1 MTNLK
6 VINIFL
12 KAIDNHS
19 HLYIIENDSHYQY
32 EIYLIDLKKIMK
44 KFIYSALLLI
54 GSLSVFAQS
63 NDDVEEVEVK
73 GKVLYVDQ
81 VNSLKPPVPILDVP
95 QSVSVITDEEIK
107 NQGFREIA
115 DIIRYS
121 PGVNTSQGE
130 GHRDA
135 VVFRGVRSTADFY
148 QDGVRDDVQY
158 YRSLY
163 NVEQLEILRGPN
175 ALLFGR
181 GGTGGLINRVSKKA
195 EIGEAFGSFDFGAD
209 SFGAADLALD
219 ANFATSDT
227 TAVRLNLH
235 TDQLANH
242 RDFYEG
248 ERYGINPTVKIVAG
262 DTTVDLSYE
271 FADHERF
278 IDRGI
283 PTANNRP
290 VESLKD
296 VVFGVEGLNLQTLE
310 ASILRANV
318 AHDYSDSGKFNMSLT
333 SSDFKKMYK
342 NLYAA
347 GYDASANTVKLDG
360 YLDPTERQNLI
371 LNANVVNEFSNGS
384 TSGTLLVGL
393 EFVDTDNKNYR
404 YNTYFNNRAGKDAGE
419 PTDQQIFNIT
429 RPLNI
434 AKTSTGLDST
444 VDYTTDLKSSSE
456 SDITV
461 TSFYLQGDIDFSDN
475 WKMIIGGRLDNFD
488 ITVTDVKK
496 SQDQSRKDDMF
507 SPRLGVIYK
516 PADNMSLYVSYSES
530 FLPRSGEQYKKLD
543 ASGAALDPDVF
554 KNTEIGY
561 KYDIND
567 ALTFTA
573 AIFDSESTR
582 AEKDNDTGELNEV
595 RGLEV
600 EGYEVELSGDIDDQ
614 NNLTFGYTSLDGVTS
629 KGTKQPRELPNQM
642 LSLWYSY
649 QANETFG
656 FGLGVTHQGESF
668 IKDTS
673 NGSTG
678 PALPDYTRVDFALFI
693 NASDKDVVRINI
705 ENLTDELYFPH
716 SHSTHQASVGESLN
730 ARVSYSRRF

>member
-1 MTNLK
+1 
-6 VINIFL
+6 
-12 KAIDNHS
+12 
-19 HLYIIENDSHYQY
+19 
-32 EIYLIDLKKIMK
+32 MK
-44 KFIYSALLLI
+44 KYIYATLFLLGSFSA
-54 GSLSVFAQS
+54 FAQN
-63 NDDVEEVEVK
+63 NDDIEEVEVK

-107 NQGFREIA
+107 DQGFREIG
-115 DIIRYS
+115 DIIRYM

-195 EIGEAFGSFDFGAD
+195 EIGEAFGSIDFGAD
-209 SFGAADLALD
+209 SFGAADLAVD
-219 ANFATSDT
+219 ANFATSDS

-235 TDQLANH
+235 TDSLANH

-248 ERYGINPTVKIVAG
+248 ERYGINPTVKIQV
-262 DTTVDLSYE
+262 DDETTIDLSYE
-271 FADHERF
+271 YADHERF

-283 PTANNRP
+283 PTANNKP
-290 VESLKD
+290 VESLRD

-310 ASILRANV
+310 ASILRGSL
-318 AHDYSDSGKFNMSLT
+318 AHDYSDTGKFNMSIT

-347 GYDASANTVKLDG
+347 GYDADAYTVKLDG

-371 LNANVVNEFSNGS
+371 VSANVVNEFSNGS

-393 EFVDTDNKNYR
+393 EFVDTDNENYR
-404 YNTYFNNRAGKDAGE
+404 YNTFFNNRAGSDAGE

-429 RPLNI
+429 RPLSI

-456 SDITV
+456 SDLTV
-461 TSFYLQGDIDFSDN
+461 TSFYLQGDIDFSDS

-496 SQDQSRKDDMF
+496 SQDQSRKDNMF

-543 ASGAALDPDVF
+543 ASGAALDPDVY
-554 KNTEIGY
+554 KNTEFGY

-582 AEKDNDTGELNEV
+582 AEKDNETGEMNEI

-656 FGLGVTHQGESF
+656 FGLGVTHQAESF
-668 IKDTS
+668 IKDTT

-678 PALPDYTRVDFALFI
+678 PALPDYTRVDFALHI
-693 NASDKDVVRINI
+693 NASDNDVVRVHI

-716 SHSTHQASVGESLN
+716 SHSTHQASVGESLS

>member
-1 MTNLK
+1 
-6 VINIFL
+6 
-12 KAIDNHS
+12 
-19 HLYIIENDSHYQY
+19 
-32 EIYLIDLKKIMK
+32 MK
-44 KFIYSALLLI
+44 KFIYTAFFLFGALSI
-54 GSLSVFAQS
+54 FAQNS
-63 NDDVEEVEVK
+63 DDVEEVEVK

-81 VNSLKPPVPILDVP
+81 VNSLKPPLPILDVP

-107 NQGFREIA
+107 NQGFREIG
-115 DIIRYS
+115 DIIRYT

-195 EIGEAFGSFDFGAD
+195 EIGEAFGSFDVGADLFGASD
-209 SFGAADLALD
+209 IAVD
-219 ANFATSDT
+219 ANFATSDS

-235 TDQLANH
+235 ADSLANH

-248 ERYGINPTVKIVAG
+248 ERYGINPTLKIQA
-262 DTTVDLSYE
+262 DDATTIDLSYE
-271 FADHERF
+271 YADHERF

-310 ASILRANV
+310 ASIFRGSL
-318 AHDYSDSGKFNMSLT
+318 AHDYSETGKFNMSIT

-347 GYDASANTVKLDG
+347 GYDAAANTVKLDG

-371 LNANVVNEFSNGS
+371 VSANVVNEFNNGS
-384 TSGTLLVGL
+384 TSGTVLVGL

-404 YNTYFNNRAGKDAGE
+404 YNTFFNNRAGSDAGE
-419 PTDQQIFNIT
+419 PTDQQIFNIA

-456 SDITV
+456 SDVTV

-507 SPRLGVIYK
+507 SPRFGVIYK
-516 PADNMSLYVSYSES
+516 PVDNMSLYVSYSES

-543 ASGAALDPDVF
+543 ASGAALDPDVY
-554 KNTEIGY
+554 KNTEFGY

-582 AEKDNDTGELNEV
+582 AEKDNATGEMNEV

-600 EGYEVELSGDIDDQ
+600 EGVELELSGDINDQ
-614 NNLTFGYTSLDGVTS
+614 NNLTFGYTSLDGETS

-649 QANETFG
+649 QANETYG
-656 FGLGVTHQGESF
+656 FGLGVTHQAESF

-678 PALPDYTRVDFALFI
+678 PVLPDYTRADFAFYV
-693 NASDKDVVRINI
+693 NASDNDVIRVHI

-716 SHSTHQASVGESLN
+716 SHSTHQASVGESLS
-730 ARVSYSRRF
+730 ARISYSRRF

>member
-1 MTNLK
+1 MKKIIYTT
-6 VINIFL
+6 IFL
-12 KAIDNHS
+12 
-19 HLYIIENDSHYQY
+19 
-32 EIYLIDLKKIMK
+32 
-44 KFIYSALLLI
+44 
-54 GSLSVFAQS
+54 LSSFSVLAQNS
-63 NDDVEEVEVK
+63 IEEVEVK

-81 VNSLKPPVPILDVP
+81 VNSLKPPMPILDVP

-107 NQGFREIA
+107 NQGFREIG

-209 SFGAADLALD
+209 SFGATDLAVD
-219 ANFATSDT
+219 ANFTTSDT

-248 ERYGINPTVKIVAG
+248 ERYGINPTFKIVAG
-262 DTTVDLSYE
+262 DTIVDLSYE
-271 FADHERF
+271 YADHERF

-283 PTANNRP
+283 PTVNNRP

-296 VVFGVEGLNLQTLE
+296 VVFGVKGLNLQTLE

-318 AHDYSDSGKFNMSLT
+318 AHDYSDNGKFNMSFT

-360 YLDPTERQNLI
+360 YLDPTERQNMI
-371 LNANVVNEFSNGS
+371 LNANVVNQFSNGS

-404 YNTYFNNRAGKDAGE
+404 YNTFFNNRAGSDAGE

-456 SDITV
+456 SDITF

-507 SPRLGVIYK
+507 SPRFGVIYK
-516 PADNMSLYVSYSES
+516 PVENMSLYVSYSES

-543 ASGAALDPDVF
+543 VSGAALDPDVF

-561 KYDIND
+561 KYDISD
-567 ALTFTA
+567 ALIFSA
-573 AIFDSESTR
+573 AIFNSASTR
-582 AEKDNDTGELNEV
+582 AEKDNETGELNEI

-600 EGYEVELSGDIDDQ
+600 EGVEIELSGHIDDQ

-642 LSLWYSY
+642 RSLRNSY

-656 FGLGVTHQGESF
+656 FGQGVTHQAESF
-668 IKDTS
+668 IKDTF

-678 PALPDYTRVDFALFI
+678 LALPDFTRVDFALYV
-693 NASDKDVVRINI
+693 NASDNDVVRVHI

-716 SHSTHQASVGESLN
+716 SHSTHQASVGESLSS
-730 ARVSYSRRF
+730 RVSYSRRF

>member
-1 MTNLK
+1 
-6 VINIFL
+6 
-12 KAIDNHS
+12 
-19 HLYIIENDSHYQY
+19 
-32 EIYLIDLKKIMK
+32 MK
-44 KFIYSALLLI
+44 KYIYSALLLI
-54 GSLSVFAQS
+54 CSFGVIAQNS
-63 NDDVEEVEVK
+63 DDVEEVEVK

-195 EIGEAFGSFDFGAD
+195 EIGEAFGTFDFGAD

-235 TDQLANH
+235 TDSLANH

-271 FADHERF
+271 IADHERF

-283 PTANNRP
+283 PTANNTP

-296 VVFGVEGLNLQTLE
+296 VVFGVKGLNLQTLE

-318 AHDYSDSGKFNMSLT
+318 AHDYSDSGKFNMSFT

-347 GYDASANTVKLDG
+347 GYTAADNTVKLDG
-360 YLDPTERQNLI
+360 YLDPTERQNMI

-384 TSGTLLVGL
+384 TSGTVLVGL

-404 YNTYFNNRAGKDAGE
+404 YNTFFNNRAGKDAGE

-429 RPLNI
+429 RPLDI
-434 AKTSTGLDST
+434 SKTSTGLDST

-496 SQDQSRKDDMF
+496 AQDQSRKDDMF
-507 SPRLGVIYK
+507 SPRFGVIYK
-516 PADNMSLYVSYSES
+516 PVDNMSLYVSYSES

-582 AEKDNDTGELNEV
+582 AEKDNDTGETNEI

-600 EGYEVELSGDIDDQ
+600 EGVEIELSGDIDDQ

-629 KGTKQPRELPNQM
+629 KGTKQPRELPDQM

-693 NASDKDVVRINI
+693 NASDNDVIRINI

-730 ARVSYSRRF
+730 ARVSYTRRF

>member
-1 MTNLK
+1 MRFHLK
-6 VINIFL
+6 L
-12 KAIDNHS
+12 S
-19 HLYIIENDSHYQY
+19 E
-32 EIYLIDLKKIMK
+32 KIMK
-44 KFIYSALLLI
+44 KYIYATLFLLGSFSAY
-54 GSLSVFAQS
+54 AQN
-63 NDDVEEVEVK
+63 NDDIEEVEVK

-81 VNSLKPPVPILDVP
+81 VNSLKPPLPILDVP

-107 NQGFREIA
+107 DQGFREIG
-115 DIIRYS
+115 DIIRYM

-195 EIGEAFGSFDFGAD
+195 EIGEAFGSIDFGAD
-209 SFGAADLALD
+209 SFGAADLAVD
-219 ANFATSDT
+219 ANFATSDS

-235 TDQLANH
+235 TDSLANH

-248 ERYGINPTVKIVAG
+248 ERYGINPTVKIQVDDA
-262 DTTVDLSYE
+262 TTIDLSYE
-271 FADHERF
+271 YADHERF

-283 PTANNRP
+283 PTANNKP

-310 ASILRANV
+310 ASILRGSL
-318 AHDYSDSGKFNMSLT
+318 AHDYSDTGKFNMSIT

-347 GYDASANTVKLDG
+347 GYDAEANTVKLDG

-371 LNANVVNEFSNGS
+371 VSANVVNEFNNGS

-404 YNTYFNNRAGKDAGE
+404 YNTFFNNRAGKDAGE

-456 SDITV
+456 SDLTV
-461 TSFYLQGDIDFSDN
+461 TSFYLQGDIDFSDS

-543 ASGAALDPDVF
+543 ASGAALDPDVY
-554 KNTEIGY
+554 KNTEFGY

-582 AEKDNDTGELNEV
+582 AEKDNETGEMNEI

-600 EGYEVELSGDIDDQ
+600 EGYEIELSGDIDDQ

-656 FGLGVTHQGESF
+656 FGLGVTHQAESF
-668 IKDTS
+668 IKDTT

-678 PALPDYTRVDFALFI
+678 PALPDYTRVDFALHI
-693 NASDKDVVRINI
+693 NASDNDVVRVHI

-716 SHSTHQASVGESLN
+716 SHSTHQASVGESLS

>member
-1 MTNLK
+1 
-6 VINIFL
+6 
-12 KAIDNHS
+12 
-19 HLYIIENDSHYQY
+19 
-32 EIYLIDLKKIMK
+32 MK
-44 KFIYSALLLI
+44 KYIYSALLLI
-54 GSLSVFAQS
+54 GSFGVIAQNS
-63 NDDVEEVEVK
+63 DDVEEVEVK

-195 EIGEAFGSFDFGAD
+195 EIGEAFGTFDFGAD

-235 TDQLANH
+235 TDSLANH

-271 FADHERF
+271 IADHERF

-283 PTANNRP
+283 PTANNTP

-296 VVFGVEGLNLQTLE
+296 VVFGVKGLNLQTLE

-318 AHDYSDSGKFNMSLT
+318 AHDYSDSGKFNMSFT

-347 GYDASANTVKLDG
+347 GYTAADNTVKLDG
-360 YLDPTERQNLI
+360 YLDPTERQNMI

-384 TSGTLLVGL
+384 TSGTVLVGL

-404 YNTYFNNRAGKDAGE
+404 YNTFFNNRAGKDAGE

-429 RPLNI
+429 RPLDI
-434 AKTSTGLDST
+434 SKTSTGLDST

-507 SPRLGVIYK
+507 SPRFGVIYK
-516 PADNMSLYVSYSES
+516 PVDNMSLYVSYSES
-530 FLPRSGEQYKKLD
+530 FLPRSGEQYKKL
-543 ASGAALDPDVF
+543 ASKEAALDPDVF

-582 AEKDNDTGELNEV
+582 AEKDNDTGEMNEI

-600 EGYEVELSGDIDDQ
+600 EGVEIELSGDIDDQ

-629 KGTKQPRELPNQM
+629 KGTKQPRELPDQM

-693 NASDKDVVRINI
+693 NASDNDVIRINI

-730 ARVSYSRRF
+730 ARVSYTRRF

>member
-1 MTNLK
+1 M
-6 VINIFL
+6 
-12 KAIDNHS
+12 
-19 HLYIIENDSHYQY
+19 
-32 EIYLIDLKKIMK
+32 
-44 KFIYSALLLI
+44 
-54 GSLSVFAQS
+54 FAQNS
-63 NDDVEEVEVK
+63 DDVEEVEVK

-81 VNSLKPPVPILDVP
+81 VNSLKPPLPILDVP
-95 QSVSVITDEEIK
+95 QSVSVITDDEIK
-107 NQGFREIA
+107 NQGFREIG
-115 DIIRYS
+115 DIIRYT

-148 QDGVRDDVQY
+148 QDGIRDDVQY

-181 GGTGGLINRVSKKA
+181 GGTGGLINRVTKKA
-195 EIGEAFGSFDFGAD
+195 EIGEAFGSFDVGAD
-209 SFGAADLALD
+209 SFGAADIAVD
-219 ANFATSDT
+219 ANFATSEN

-235 TDQLANH
+235 TDSLANH

-248 ERYGINPTVKIVAG
+248 ERYGINPTVKIQAG

-271 FADHERF
+271 YADHERF

-283 PTANNRP
+283 PTANNTP

-310 ASILRANV
+310 ASILRANI
-318 AHDYSDSGKFNMSLT
+318 AHDYSDSGKFNMSVT

-347 GYDASANTVKLDG
+347 GYDGTANTVKLDG

-371 LNANVVNEFSNGS
+371 LNANVVNEFNNGS
-384 TSGTLLVGL
+384 TSGTVLVGL

-404 YNTYFNNRAGKDAGE
+404 YNTFFNNRAGSDAGE

-429 RPLNI
+429 RPLDI
-434 AKTSTGLDST
+434 SVTSTGLAST

-461 TSFYLQGDIDFSDN
+461 TSLYLQGDIDFSDN

-507 SPRLGVIYK
+507 SPRFGVIYK
-516 PADNMSLYVSYSES
+516 PVDNMSLYVSYSES

-554 KNTEIGY
+554 ENTEIGY

-573 AIFDSESTR
+573 AIFDSKSTR
-582 AEKDNDTGELNEV
+582 AEKDNETGEMNEV

-600 EGYEVELSGDIDDQ
+600 EGVEIELSGDIDDQ

-629 KGTKQPRELPNQM
+629 KGTKQPRELPDQM

-649 QANETFG
+649 QANERIG

-678 PALPDYTRVDFALFI
+678 PALPDYTRVDFALYI
-693 NASDKDVVRINI
+693 NASDNDVVRIHV

-730 ARVSYSRRF
+730 ARISYSRRF

>member
-1 MTNLK
+1 MKKIIYTT
-6 VINIFL
+6 IFL
-12 KAIDNHS
+12 
-19 HLYIIENDSHYQY
+19 
-32 EIYLIDLKKIMK
+32 
-44 KFIYSALLLI
+44 
-54 GSLSVFAQS
+54 LSSFSVLAQNS
-63 NDDVEEVEVK
+63 IEEVEVK

-81 VNSLKPPVPILDVP
+81 VNSLKPPMPILDVP

-107 NQGFREIA
+107 NQGFREIG

-209 SFGAADLALD
+209 SFGATDLAVD
-219 ANFATSDT
+219 ANFTTSDT

-248 ERYGINPTVKIVAG
+248 ERYGINPTFKIVAG
-262 DTTVDLSYE
+262 DTIVDLSYE
-271 FADHERF
+271 YADHERF

-283 PTANNRP
+283 PTVNNRP

-318 AHDYSDSGKFNMSLT
+318 AHDYSDNGKFNMSFT

-360 YLDPTERQNLI
+360 YLDPTERQNMI
-371 LNANVVNEFSNGS
+371 LNANVVNQFSNGS

-404 YNTYFNNRAGKDAGE
+404 YNTFFNNRAGSDAGE

-507 SPRLGVIYK
+507 SPRFGVIYK
-516 PADNMSLYVSYSES
+516 PVENMSLYVSYSES

-543 ASGAALDPDVF
+543 VSGAALDPDVF

-561 KYDIND
+561 KYDISD
-567 ALTFTA
+567 ALIFSA
-573 AIFDSESTR
+573 AIFNSASTR
-582 AEKDNDTGELNEV
+582 AEKDNETGELNEI

-600 EGYEVELSGDIDDQ
+600 EGVEIELSGHIDDQ

-656 FGLGVTHQGESF
+656 FGLGVTHQAESF

-678 PALPDYTRVDFALFI
+678 LALPDFTRVDFALYV
-693 NASDKDVVRINI
+693 NASDNDVVRVHI

-716 SHSTHQASVGESLN
+716 SHSTHQASVGESLSS
-730 ARVSYSRRF
+730 RVSYSRRF

>member
-1 MTNLK
+1 
-6 VINIFL
+6 
-12 KAIDNHS
+12 
-19 HLYIIENDSHYQY
+19 
-32 EIYLIDLKKIMK
+32 MK

-54 GSLSVFAQS
+54 GSFGVIAQNS
-63 NDDVEEVEVK
+63 DDVEEVEVK

-195 EIGEAFGSFDFGAD
+195 EIGEAFGTFDFGAD

-235 TDQLANH
+235 TDSLANH

-271 FADHERF
+271 IADHERF

-283 PTANNRP
+283 PTANNTP

-296 VVFGVEGLNLQTLE
+296 VVFGVKGLNLQTLE

-318 AHDYSDSGKFNMSLT
+318 AHDYSDSGKFNMSFT

-347 GYDASANTVKLDG
+347 GYTAADNTVKLDG
-360 YLDPTERQNLI
+360 YLDPTERQNMI

-384 TSGTLLVGL
+384 TSGTVLVGL

-404 YNTYFNNRAGKDAGE
+404 YNTFFNNRAGKDAGE

-429 RPLNI
+429 RPLDI
-434 AKTSTGLDST
+434 SKTSTGLDST

-496 SQDQSRKDDMF
+496 AQDQSRKDDMF
-507 SPRLGVIYK
+507 SPRFGVIYK
-516 PADNMSLYVSYSES
+516 PVDNMSLYVSYSES

-582 AEKDNDTGELNEV
+582 AEKDNVTGETNEI

-600 EGYEVELSGDIDDQ
+600 EGVEIELSGDIDDQ

-629 KGTKQPRELPNQM
+629 KGTKQPRELPDQM

-693 NASDKDVVRINI
+693 NASDNDVIRINI

-730 ARVSYSRRF
+730 ARVSYTRRF

>member
-1 MTNLK
+1 M
-6 VINIFL
+6 
-12 KAIDNHS
+12 
-19 HLYIIENDSHYQY
+19 
-32 EIYLIDLKKIMK
+32 
-44 KFIYSALLLI
+44 
-54 GSLSVFAQS
+54 
-63 NDDVEEVEVK
+63 
-73 GKVLYVDQ
+73 
-81 VNSLKPPVPILDVP
+81 
-95 QSVSVITDEEIK
+95 
-107 NQGFREIA
+107 
-115 DIIRYS
+115 
-121 PGVNTSQGE
+121 
-130 GHRDA
+130 
-135 VVFRGVRSTADFY
+135 
-148 QDGVRDDVQY
+148 
-158 YRSLY
+158 
-163 NVEQLEILRGPN
+163 
-175 ALLFGR
+175 
-181 GGTGGLINRVSKKA
+181 
-195 EIGEAFGSFDFGAD
+195 
-209 SFGAADLALD
+209 
-219 ANFATSDT
+219 
-227 TAVRLNLH
+227 
-235 TDQLANH
+235 
-242 RDFYEG
+242 
-248 ERYGINPTVKIVAG
+248 
-262 DTTVDLSYE
+262 
-271 FADHERF
+271 
-278 IDRGI
+278 
-283 PTANNRP
+283 
-290 VESLKD
+290 KD
-296 VVFGVEGLNLQTLE
+296 VVFGVKGLNLQTLE

-318 AHDYSDSGKFNMSLT
+318 AHDYSDSGKFNMSFT

-347 GYDASANTVKLDG
+347 GYTAADNTVKLDG
-360 YLDPTERQNLI
+360 YLDPTERQNMI

-384 TSGTLLVGL
+384 TSGTVLVGL

-404 YNTYFNNRAGKDAGE
+404 YNTFFNNRAGKDAGE

-429 RPLNI
+429 RPLDI
-434 AKTSTGLDST
+434 SKTSTGLDST

-496 SQDQSRKDDMF
+496 AQDQSRKDDMF
-507 SPRLGVIYK
+507 SPRFGVIYK
-516 PADNMSLYVSYSES
+516 PVDNMSLYVSYSES

-582 AEKDNDTGELNEV
+582 AEKDNVSGETNEI

-600 EGYEVELSGDIDDQ
+600 EGVEIELSGDIDDQ

-629 KGTKQPRELPNQM
+629 KGTKQPRELPDQM

-693 NASDKDVVRINI
+693 NASDNDVIRINI

-730 ARVSYSRRF
+730 ARVSYTRRF

>member
-1 MTNLK
+1 
-6 VINIFL
+6 
-12 KAIDNHS
+12 
-19 HLYIIENDSHYQY
+19 
-32 EIYLIDLKKIMK
+32 MK
-44 KFIYSALLLI
+44 KYIYATLFLI
-54 GSLSVFAQS
+54 GSFSAYAQN
-63 NDDVEEVEVK
+63 NDDIEEVEVK

-81 VNSLKPPVPILDVP
+81 VNSLKPPLPILDVP

-107 NQGFREIA
+107 EQGFREIG
-115 DIIRYS
+115 DIIRYT

-195 EIGEAFGSFDFGAD
+195 EIGEAFGSIDFGAD
-209 SFGAADLALD
+209 SFGAADLAVD
-219 ANFATSDT
+219 ANFATSDS

-235 TDQLANH
+235 TDSLANH
-242 RDFYEG
+242 RDFFEG
-248 ERYGINPTVKIVAG
+248 ERYGINPTVKIEVDDA
-262 DTTVDLSYE
+262 TTIDLSYE
-271 FADHERF
+271 YADHERF

-283 PTANNRP
+283 PTANNKP

-310 ASILRANV
+310 ASILRGSL
-318 AHDYSDSGKFNMSLT
+318 AHDYSDTGKFNMSIT

-347 GYDASANTVKLDG
+347 GYDADANTVKLDG

-371 LNANVVNEFSNGS
+371 VSANVVNEFSNGS
-384 TSGTLLVGL
+384 SSGTLLVGL

-404 YNTYFNNRAGKDAGE
+404 YNTFFNNRAGSDAGE

-456 SDITV
+456 SDLTV
-461 TSFYLQGDIDFSDN
+461 TSFYLQGDIDFSDS

-543 ASGAALDPDVF
+543 ASGAALDPDVY
-554 KNTEIGY
+554 KNTEFGY

-582 AEKDNDTGELNEV
+582 AEKDNETGEMNEI

-656 FGLGVTHQGESF
+656 FGLGVTHQAESF
-668 IKDTS
+668 IKDTT

-678 PALPDYTRVDFALFI
+678 PALPDYTRVDFALHI
-693 NASDKDVVRINI
+693 NASDNDVVRVHI

-716 SHSTHQASVGESLN
+716 SHSTHQASVGESLS

>member
-1 MTNLK
+1 MSS
-6 VINIFL
+6 F
-12 KAIDNHS
+12 
-19 HLYIIENDSHYQY
+19 
-32 EIYLIDLKKIMK
+32 
-44 KFIYSALLLI
+44 
-54 GSLSVFAQS
+54 SVLAQNS
-63 NDDVEEVEVK
+63 VDIEEVEVK

-81 VNSLKPPVPILDVP
+81 VNSLKPPMPILDVP

-107 NQGFREIA
+107 NQGFREIG

-209 SFGAADLALD
+209 SFGATDLAVD
-219 ANFATSDT
+219 SNFTTSDT

-248 ERYGINPTVKIVAG
+248 ERYGINPTFKIVAG
-262 DTTVDLSYE
+262 DTIVDLSYE
-271 FADHERF
+271 YADHERF

-283 PTANNRP
+283 PTVNNRP

-296 VVFGVEGLNLQTLE
+296 VVFGVKGLNLQTLE
-310 ASILRANV
+310 ASILRANA
-318 AHDYSDSGKFNMSLT
+318 AHDYSDNGKFNMSFT

-347 GYDASANTVKLDG
+347 AYDASANTVKLDG
-360 YLDPTERQNLI
+360 YLDPTERQNMI
-371 LNANVVNEFSNGS
+371 LNANVVNQFSNGS

-404 YNTYFNNRAGKDAGE
+404 YNTFFNNKAGSDAGE

-507 SPRLGVIYK
+507 SPRFGVIYK
-516 PADNMSLYVSYSES
+516 PVENMSLYVSYSES

-543 ASGAALDPDVF
+543 VSGAALDPDVF

-561 KYDIND
+561 KYDISD
-567 ALTFTA
+567 ALIFSA
-573 AIFDSESTR
+573 AIFNSASTR
-582 AEKDNDTGELNEV
+582 AEKDNETGELNEI

-600 EGYEVELSGDIDDQ
+600 EGVEIELSGHIDDQ

-656 FGLGVTHQGESF
+656 FGLGVTHQAESF

-678 PALPDYTRVDFALFI
+678 LALPDFTRVDFALYV
-693 NASDKDVVRINI
+693 NASDNDVVRVHI

-716 SHSTHQASVGESLN
+716 SHSTHQASVGESLSS
-730 ARVSYSRRF
+730 RVSYSRRF

>member
-1 MTNLK
+1 
-6 VINIFL
+6 
-12 KAIDNHS
+12 
-19 HLYIIENDSHYQY
+19 
-32 EIYLIDLKKIMK
+32 MK
-44 KFIYSALLLI
+44 KYIYSALLLI
-54 GSLSVFAQS
+54 GSFGVIAQNS
-63 NDDVEEVEVK
+63 DDVEEVEVK

-235 TDQLANH
+235 TDSLANH

-271 FADHERF
+271 IADHERF

-283 PTANNRP
+283 PTANNTP

-296 VVFGVEGLNLQTLE
+296 VVFGVKGLNLQTLE

-318 AHDYSDSGKFNMSLT
+318 AHDYSDSGKFNMSFT

-347 GYDASANTVKLDG
+347 GYTAADNTVKLDG
-360 YLDPTERQNLI
+360 YLDPTERQNMI

-384 TSGTLLVGL
+384 TSGTVLVGL

-404 YNTYFNNRAGKDAGE
+404 YNTFFNNRAGKDAGE

-429 RPLNI
+429 RPLDI
-434 AKTSTGLDST
+434 SKTSTGLDST

-496 SQDQSRKDDMF
+496 AQDQSRKDDMF
-507 SPRLGVIYK
+507 SPRFGVIYK
-516 PADNMSLYVSYSES
+516 PVDNMSLYVSYSES

-582 AEKDNDTGELNEV
+582 AEKDNDTGEMNEI

-600 EGYEVELSGDIDDQ
+600 EGVEIELSGDIDDQ

-629 KGTKQPRELPNQM
+629 KGTKQPRELPDQM

-693 NASDKDVVRINI
+693 NASDNDVIRINI

-730 ARVSYSRRF
+730 ARVSYTRRF

>member
-1 MTNLK
+1 MKFFFYILL
-6 VINIFL
+6 FL
-12 KAIDNHS
+12 
-19 HLYIIENDSHYQY
+19 L
-32 EIYLIDLKKIMK
+32 
-44 KFIYSALLLI
+44 
-54 GSLSVFAQS
+54 GSLSIFAQNS
-63 NDDVEEVEVK
+63 DDVEEVKVK

-81 VNSLKPPVPILDVP
+81 VNSLKPPLPILDVP

-107 NQGFREIA
+107 NQGFREIG
-115 DIIRYS
+115 DIIRYI
-121 PGVNTSQGE
+121 PGVNPSQGE

-148 QDGVRDDVQY
+148 QDGIRDDVQY

-181 GGTGGLINRVSKKA
+181 GGTGGLINRVTKKA
-195 EIGEAFGSFDFGAD
+195 EIGEAFGFLDVGAD
-209 SFGAADLALD
+209 SFGAADIAVD
-219 ANFATSDT
+219 ANFATSEN

-235 TDQLANH
+235 ADSLANH

-248 ERYGINPTVKIVAG
+248 ERYGINPTVKFQAG

-271 FADHERF
+271 YADHERF

-283 PTANNRP
+283 PTAHNTP

-310 ASILRANV
+310 ASILKANI
-318 AHDYSDSGKFNMSLT
+318 AHDYSDSGKFNMSIT

-347 GYDASANTVKLDG
+347 GYDGIADTVKLDG

-371 LNANVVNEFSNGS
+371 LNANLVNEFNNGS
-384 TSGTLLVGL
+384 TSGTVLVGL

-404 YNTYFNNRAGKDAGE
+404 YNTFFNNRAGSDAGE

-429 RPLNI
+429 RPLDI
-434 AKTSTGLDST
+434 SVTSAGLAST

-461 TSFYLQGDIDFSDN
+461 TSLYLQGDIDFSDN

-488 ITVTDVKK
+488 ITVTDIKK

-507 SPRLGVIYK
+507 SPRFGVIYK
-516 PADNMSLYVSYSES
+516 PVDNMSLYVSYSES

-543 ASGAALDPDVF
+543 ASGAALDPDVYE
-554 KNTEIGY
+554 NTEIGY

-567 ALTFTA
+567 VLIFSA
-573 AIFDSESTR
+573 AIFDSKSTR
-582 AEKDNDTGELNEV
+582 AEKDNETGEMNEV

-600 EGYEVELSGDIDDQ
+600 EGVEIELSGDIDDQ
-614 NNLTFGYTSLDGVTS
+614 NNLTFGYTSLNGVTS
-629 KGTKQPRELPNQM
+629 KGTKQPRELPDQM

-649 QANETFG
+649 QANETIG
-656 FGLGVTHQGESF
+656 FGLGITHQGESF

-678 PALPDYTRVDFALFI
+678 PALPDYTRVDFALYI
-693 NASDKDVVRINI
+693 NASDNDVVRIHV
-705 ENLTDELYFPH
+705 ENLSDELYFPH
-716 SHSTHQASVGESLN
+716 SHSTHQASVGEFLS
-730 ARVSYSRRF
+730 ARISYSRRF

>member
-1 MTNLK
+1 M
-6 VINIFL
+6 
-12 KAIDNHS
+12 
-19 HLYIIENDSHYQY
+19 YIIENDSHYHY
-32 EIYLIDLKKIMK
+32 EISSEIIEKIMK
-44 KFIYSALLLI
+44 KYIYATLFLLGSFSAY
-54 GSLSVFAQS
+54 AQN
-63 NDDVEEVEVK
+63 NDDIEEVEVK

-107 NQGFREIA
+107 DQGFREIG
-115 DIIRYS
+115 DIIRYM

-195 EIGEAFGSFDFGAD
+195 EIGEAFGSIDFGAD
-209 SFGAADLALD
+209 SFGAADLAVD
-219 ANFATSDT
+219 ANFATSDS

-235 TDQLANH
+235 TDSLANH

-248 ERYGINPTVKIVAG
+248 ERYGINPTVKIQVDDA
-262 DTTVDLSYE
+262 TTIDLSYE
-271 FADHERF
+271 YADHERF

-283 PTANNRP
+283 PTANNKP

-310 ASILRANV
+310 ASILRGSL
-318 AHDYSDSGKFNMSLT
+318 AHDYSDTGKFNMSIT

-347 GYDASANTVKLDG
+347 GYDADANTVKLDG

-371 LNANVVNEFSNGS
+371 VSANVVNEFSNGS

-404 YNTYFNNRAGKDAGE
+404 YNTFFNNRAGSDAGE

-429 RPLNI
+429 RPLSI
-434 AKTSTGLDST
+434 SKTSTGLDST

-456 SDITV
+456 SDLTV
-461 TSFYLQGDIDFSDN
+461 TSFYLQGDIDFSDS

-496 SQDQSRKDDMF
+496 SQDQSRKDNMF

-543 ASGAALDPDVF
+543 ASGAALDPDVY
-554 KNTEIGY
+554 KNTEFGY

-582 AEKDNDTGELNEV
+582 AEKDNETGEMNEI

-656 FGLGVTHQGESF
+656 FGLGVTHQAESF
-668 IKDTS
+668 IKDTT

-678 PALPDYTRVDFALFI
+678 PALPDYTRVDFALHI
-693 NASDKDVVRINI
+693 NASDNDVVRVHI

-716 SHSTHQASVGESLN
+716 SHSTHQASVGESLS

>member
-1 MTNLK
+1 
-6 VINIFL
+6 
-12 KAIDNHS
+12 
-19 HLYIIENDSHYQY
+19 
-32 EIYLIDLKKIMK
+32 MK
-44 KFIYSALLLI
+44 KYIYATLFLLGSFSAY
-54 GSLSVFAQS
+54 AQN
-63 NDDVEEVEVK
+63 NDDIEEVEVK

-107 NQGFREIA
+107 DQGFREIG
-115 DIIRYS
+115 DIIRYM

-195 EIGEAFGSFDFGAD
+195 EIGEAFGSIDFGAD
-209 SFGAADLALD
+209 SFGAADLAVD
-219 ANFATSDT
+219 ANFATSDS

-235 TDQLANH
+235 TDSLANH

-248 ERYGINPTVKIVAG
+248 ERYGINPTVKIQVDDA
-262 DTTVDLSYE
+262 TTIDLSYE
-271 FADHERF
+271 YADHERF

-283 PTANNRP
+283 PTANNKP

-310 ASILRANV
+310 ASILRGSL
-318 AHDYSDSGKFNMSLT
+318 AHDYSDTGKFNMSIT

-347 GYDASANTVKLDG
+347 GYDADANTVKLDG

-371 LNANVVNEFSNGS
+371 VSANVVNEFSNGS

-404 YNTYFNNRAGKDAGE
+404 YNTFFNNRAGKDAGE

-456 SDITV
+456 SDLTV
-461 TSFYLQGDIDFSDN
+461 TSFYLQGDIDFSDS

-496 SQDQSRKDDMF
+496 SQDQSRKDNMF

-543 ASGAALDPDVF
+543 ASGAALDPDVY
-554 KNTEIGY
+554 KNTEFGY

-582 AEKDNDTGELNEV
+582 AEKDNETGEMNEI

-656 FGLGVTHQGESF
+656 FGLGVTHQAESF
-668 IKDTS
+668 IKDTT

-678 PALPDYTRVDFALFI
+678 PALPDYTRVDFALHI
-693 NASDKDVVRINI
+693 NASDNDVVRVHI

-716 SHSTHQASVGESLN
+716 SHSTHQASVGESLS

>member
-1 MTNLK
+1 
-6 VINIFL
+6 
-12 KAIDNHS
+12 
-19 HLYIIENDSHYQY
+19 
-32 EIYLIDLKKIMK
+32 MK
-44 KFIYSALLLI
+44 KYIYATLFLLGSFSAY
-54 GSLSVFAQS
+54 AQ
-63 NDDVEEVEVK
+63 NIDDIEEVEVK

-107 NQGFREIA
+107 EQGFREIG
-115 DIIRYS
+115 DIIRYT

-195 EIGEAFGSFDFGAD
+195 EIGEAFGSIDFGAA
-209 SFGAADLALD
+209 SFGAADLAVD
-219 ANFATSDT
+219 ANFATSDS

-235 TDQLANH
+235 TDSLANH

-248 ERYGINPTVKIVAG
+248 ERYGINPTVKIQVDDA
-262 DTTVDLSYE
+262 TTIDLSYE
-271 FADHERF
+271 YADHERF

-283 PTANNRP
+283 PTANNKP

-310 ASILRANV
+310 ASILRGSL
-318 AHDYSDSGKFNMSLT
+318 AHDYSDSGKFNMSIT

-347 GYDASANTVKLDG
+347 GYDAEANTVKLDG

-371 LNANVVNEFSNGS
+371 VSANVVNEFSNGS
-384 TSGTLLVGL
+384 TSGTVLVGL

-404 YNTYFNNRAGKDAGE
+404 YNTFFNNRAGKDAGE

-456 SDITV
+456 SDLTV
-461 TSFYLQGDIDFSDN
+461 TSFYLQGDIDFSDS

-554 KNTEIGY
+554 KNTEFGY

-582 AEKDNDTGELNEV
+582 AEKDNETGEMNEI

-668 IKDTS
+668 IKDTT

-678 PALPDYTRVDFALFI
+678 PALPDYTRVDFAMYI
-693 NASDKDVVRINI
+693 NASDNDVVRVHI

-716 SHSTHQASVGESLN
+716 SHSTHQASVGESLS

>member
-1 MTNLK
+1 MRTIL
-6 VINIFL
+6 
-12 KAIDNHS
+12 
-19 HLYIIENDSHYQY
+19 IIVMRIHYKLL
-32 EIYLIDLKKIMK
+32 EKIMK
-44 KFIYSALLLI
+44 KYIYSALLLI
-54 GSLSVFAQS
+54 GSFGVIAQNS
-63 NDDVEEVEVK
+63 DDVEEVEVK

-235 TDQLANH
+235 TDSLANH

-271 FADHERF
+271 IADHERF

-283 PTANNRP
+283 PTANNTP

-296 VVFGVEGLNLQTLE
+296 VVFGVKGLNLQTLE

-318 AHDYSDSGKFNMSLT
+318 AHDYSDSGKFNMSFT

-347 GYDASANTVKLDG
+347 GYTAADNTVKLDG
-360 YLDPTERQNLI
+360 YLDPTERQNMI

-384 TSGTLLVGL
+384 TSGTVLVGL

-404 YNTYFNNRAGKDAGE
+404 YNTFFNNRAGKDAGE

-429 RPLNI
+429 RPLDI
-434 AKTSTGLDST
+434 SKTSTGLDST

-496 SQDQSRKDDMF
+496 AQDQSRKDDMF
-507 SPRLGVIYK
+507 SPRFGVIYK
-516 PADNMSLYVSYSES
+516 PVDNMSLYVSYSES

-582 AEKDNDTGELNEV
+582 AEKDNVSGETNEI

-600 EGYEVELSGDIDDQ
+600 EGVEIELSGDIDDQ

-629 KGTKQPRELPNQM
+629 KGTKQPRELPDQM

-693 NASDKDVVRINI
+693 NASDNDVIRINI

-730 ARVSYSRRF
+730 ARVSYTRRF

>member
-1 MTNLK
+1 MKKIIYTT
-6 VINIFL
+6 IFL
-12 KAIDNHS
+12 
-19 HLYIIENDSHYQY
+19 
-32 EIYLIDLKKIMK
+32 
-44 KFIYSALLLI
+44 
-54 GSLSVFAQS
+54 LSSFSVLAQNS
-63 NDDVEEVEVK
+63 IEEVEVK

-81 VNSLKPPVPILDVP
+81 VNSLKPPMPILDVP

-107 NQGFREIA
+107 NQGFREIG

-209 SFGAADLALD
+209 SFGATDLAVD
-219 ANFATSDT
+219 ANFTTSDT

-248 ERYGINPTVKIVAG
+248 ERYGINPTFKIVAG
-262 DTTVDLSYE
+262 DTIVDLSYE
-271 FADHERF
+271 YADHERF

-283 PTANNRP
+283 PTVNNRP

-296 VVFGVEGLNLQTLE
+296 VVFGVKGLNLQTLE

-318 AHDYSDSGKFNMSLT
+318 AHDYSDNGKFNMSFT

-347 GYDASANTVKLDG
+347 AYDASANTVKLDG
-360 YLDPTERQNLI
+360 YLDPTERQNMI
-371 LNANVVNEFSNGS
+371 LNANVVNQFSNGS

-404 YNTYFNNRAGKDAGE
+404 YNTFFNNKAGSDAGE

-456 SDITV
+456 SDITF

-507 SPRLGVIYK
+507 SPRFGVIYK
-516 PADNMSLYVSYSES
+516 PVENMSLYVGYSES

-543 ASGAALDPDVF
+543 VSGAALDPDVF

-561 KYDIND
+561 KYDISD
-567 ALTFTA
+567 ALIFSA
-573 AIFDSESTR
+573 AIFNSASTR
-582 AEKDNDTGELNEV
+582 AEKDNETGELNEI

-600 EGYEVELSGDIDDQ
+600 EGVEIELSGHIDDQ

-656 FGLGVTHQGESF
+656 FGLGVTHQAESF

-678 PALPDYTRVDFALFI
+678 LALPDFTRVDFALYV
-693 NASDKDVVRINI
+693 NASDNDVVRVHI

-716 SHSTHQASVGESLN
+716 SHSTHQASVGESLSS
-730 ARVSYSRRF
+730 RVSYSRRF

>member
-1 MTNLK
+1 MRTIL
-6 VINIFL
+6 
-12 KAIDNHS
+12 
-19 HLYIIENDSHYQY
+19 IIVMRIHYKLL
-32 EIYLIDLKKIMK
+32 EKIMK
-44 KFIYSALLLI
+44 KYIYSALLLI
-54 GSLSVFAQS
+54 GSFGVIAQNS
-63 NDDVEEVEVK
+63 DDVEEVEVK

-195 EIGEAFGSFDFGAD
+195 EIGEAFGTFDFGAD

-235 TDQLANH
+235 TDSLANH

-271 FADHERF
+271 IADHERF

-283 PTANNRP
+283 PTANNTP

-296 VVFGVEGLNLQTLE
+296 VVFGVKGLNLQTLE

-318 AHDYSDSGKFNMSLT
+318 AHDYSDSGKFNMSFT

-347 GYDASANTVKLDG
+347 GYTAADNTVKLDG
-360 YLDPTERQNLI
+360 YLDPTERQNMI

-384 TSGTLLVGL
+384 TSGTVLVGL

-404 YNTYFNNRAGKDAGE
+404 YNTFFNNRAGKDAGE

-429 RPLNI
+429 RPLDI
-434 AKTSTGLDST
+434 SKTSTGLDST

-496 SQDQSRKDDMF
+496 AQDQSRKDDMF
-507 SPRLGVIYK
+507 SPRFGVIYK
-516 PADNMSLYVSYSES
+516 PVDNMSLYVSYSES

-582 AEKDNDTGELNEV
+582 AEKDNVSGETNEI

-600 EGYEVELSGDIDDQ
+600 EGVEIELSGDIDDQ

-629 KGTKQPRELPNQM
+629 KGTKQPRELPDQM

-693 NASDKDVVRINI
+693 NASDNDVIRINI

-730 ARVSYSRRF
+730 ARVSYTRRF

>member
-1 MTNLK
+1 MRTIL
-6 VINIFL
+6 
-12 KAIDNHS
+12 
-19 HLYIIENDSHYQY
+19 IIILGNRIILLE
-32 EIYLIDLKKIMK
+32 KIMK

-54 GSLSVFAQS
+54 GSFGVIAQNS
-63 NDDVEEVEVK
+63 DDVEEVEVK

-195 EIGEAFGSFDFGAD
+195 EIGEAFGTFDFGAD

-235 TDQLANH
+235 TDSLANH

-271 FADHERF
+271 IADHERF

-283 PTANNRP
+283 PTANNTP

-296 VVFGVEGLNLQTLE
+296 VVFGVKGLNLQTLE

-318 AHDYSDSGKFNMSLT
+318 AHDYSDSGKFNMSFT

-347 GYDASANTVKLDG
+347 GYTAEDNTVKLDG
-360 YLDPTERQNLI
+360 YLDPTERQNMI

-384 TSGTLLVGL
+384 TSGTVLVGL

-404 YNTYFNNRAGKDAGE
+404 YNTFFNNRAGKDAGE

-429 RPLNI
+429 RPLDI
-434 AKTSTGLDST
+434 SKTSTGLDST

-496 SQDQSRKDDMF
+496 AQDESRKDDMF
-507 SPRLGVIYK
+507 SPRFGVIYK
-516 PADNMSLYVSYSES
+516 PVDNMSLYVSYSES

-582 AEKDNDTGELNEV
+582 AEKDNVSGETNEI

-600 EGYEVELSGDIDDQ
+600 EGVEIELSGDIDDQ

-629 KGTKQPRELPNQM
+629 KGTKQPRELPDQM

-693 NASDKDVVRINI
+693 NASDNDVIRINI

-730 ARVSYSRRF
+730 ARVSYTRRF

>member
-1 MTNLK
+1 
-6 VINIFL
+6 
-12 KAIDNHS
+12 
-19 HLYIIENDSHYQY
+19 
-32 EIYLIDLKKIMK
+32 MK
-44 KFIYSALLLI
+44 KFIYTTLFLL
-54 GSLSVFAQS
+54 GSLSIFAQNS
-63 NDDVEEVEVK
+63 DDVEEVEVK

-81 VNSLKPPVPILDVP
+81 VNSLKPPLPILDVP
-95 QSVSVITDEEIK
+95 QSVSVITDDEIK
-107 NQGFREIA
+107 NQGFREIG
-115 DIIRYS
+115 DIIRYT

-148 QDGVRDDVQY
+148 QDGIRDDVQY

-181 GGTGGLINRVSKKA
+181 GGTGGLINRVTKKA
-195 EIGEAFGSFDFGAD
+195 EIGEAFGSFDVGAN
-209 SFGAADLALD
+209 SFGAADIAVD
-219 ANFATSDT
+219 ANFATSEN

-235 TDQLANH
+235 TDSLANH

-248 ERYGINPTVKIVAG
+248 ERYGINPTVKIQAG

-271 FADHERF
+271 YADHERF

-283 PTANNRP
+283 PTANNTP

-310 ASILRANV
+310 ASILRANI
-318 AHDYSDSGKFNMSLT
+318 AHDYSDSGKFNMSVT

-347 GYDASANTVKLDG
+347 GYDGTANTVKLDG

-371 LNANVVNEFSNGS
+371 LNANVVNEFNNGS
-384 TSGTLLVGL
+384 TSGTVLVGL

-404 YNTYFNNRAGKDAGE
+404 YNTFFNNRAGSDAGE

-429 RPLNI
+429 RPLDI
-434 AKTSTGLDST
+434 SVTSTGLAST

-461 TSFYLQGDIDFSDN
+461 TSLYLQGDIDFSDN

-507 SPRLGVIYK
+507 SPRFGVIYK

-554 KNTEIGY
+554 ENTEIGY

-573 AIFDSESTR
+573 AIFDSKSTR
-582 AEKDNDTGELNEV
+582 AEKDNETGEMNEV

-600 EGYEVELSGDIDDQ
+600 EGVEIELSGDIDDQ

-629 KGTKQPRELPNQM
+629 KGTKQPRELPDQM

-649 QANETFG
+649 QANERIG

-678 PALPDYTRVDFALFI
+678 PALPDYTRVDFALYI
-693 NASDKDVVRINI
+693 NASDNDVVRIHV

-730 ARVSYSRRF
+730 ARISYSRRF

>member
-1 MTNLK
+1 M
-6 VINIFL
+6 
-12 KAIDNHS
+12 
-19 HLYIIENDSHYQY
+19 
-32 EIYLIDLKKIMK
+32 KKI
-44 KFIYSALLLI
+44 IYTTLFLL
-54 GSLSVFAQS
+54 GSLSVFAQ
-63 NDDVEEVEVK
+63 NTDDIEEVEVK

-81 VNSLKPPVPILDVP
+81 VNSLKPPMPILDVP

-107 NQGFREIA
+107 NQGFREIG

-209 SFGAADLALD
+209 SFGATDLAVD
-219 ANFATSDT
+219 ANFTTSDT

-248 ERYGINPTVKIVAG
+248 ERYGINPTFKIVAG
-262 DTTVDLSYE
+262 DTIVDLSYE
-271 FADHERF
+271 YADHERF

-283 PTANNRP
+283 PTVNNRP

-296 VVFGVEGLNLQTLE
+296 VVFGVKGLNLQTLE

-318 AHDYSDSGKFNMSLT
+318 AHDYSDNGKFNMSFT

-342 NLYAA
+342 NLYAEA
-347 GYDASANTVKLDG
+347 YDASANTVKLDG
-360 YLDPTERQNLI
+360 YLDPTERQNMI
-371 LNANVVNEFSNGS
+371 LNANVVNQFSNGS

-404 YNTYFNNRAGKDAGE
+404 YNTFFNNRAGSDAGE

-507 SPRLGVIYK
+507 SPRFGVIYK
-516 PADNMSLYVSYSES
+516 PVENMSLYVSYSES

-543 ASGAALDPDVF
+543 VSGAALDPDVF

-561 KYDIND
+561 KYDISD
-567 ALTFTA
+567 ALIFSA
-573 AIFDSESTR
+573 AIFNSASTR
-582 AEKDNDTGELNEV
+582 AEKDNETGELNEI

-600 EGYEVELSGDIDDQ
+600 EGVEIELSGHIDDQ

-656 FGLGVTHQGESF
+656 FGLGVTHQAESF

-678 PALPDYTRVDFALFI
+678 LALPDFTRVDFALYV
-693 NASDKDVVRINI
+693 NASDNDVVRVHI

-716 SHSTHQASVGESLN
+716 SHSTHQASVGESLSS
-730 ARVSYSRRF
+730 RVSYSRRF

>member
-1 MTNLK
+1 MKKIIYTT
-6 VINIFL
+6 IFL
-12 KAIDNHS
+12 
-19 HLYIIENDSHYQY
+19 
-32 EIYLIDLKKIMK
+32 
-44 KFIYSALLLI
+44 
-54 GSLSVFAQS
+54 LSSFSVLAQNS
-63 NDDVEEVEVK
+63 IEEVKVK

-81 VNSLKPPVPILDVP
+81 VNSLKPPMPILDVP

-107 NQGFREIA
+107 NQGFREIG

-209 SFGAADLALD
+209 SFGATDLAVD
-219 ANFATSDT
+219 ANFTTSDT

-248 ERYGINPTVKIVAG
+248 ERYGINPTFKIVAG
-262 DTTVDLSYE
+262 DTIVDLSYE
-271 FADHERF
+271 YADHERF

-283 PTANNRP
+283 PTVNNRP

-296 VVFGVEGLNLQTLE
+296 VVFGVKGLNLQTLE

-318 AHDYSDSGKFNMSLT
+318 AHDYSDNGKFNMSFT

-347 GYDASANTVKLDG
+347 AYDASANTVKLDG
-360 YLDPTERQNLI
+360 YLDPTERQNMI
-371 LNANVVNEFSNGS
+371 LNANVVNQFSNGS

-404 YNTYFNNRAGKDAGE
+404 YNTFFNNRAGSDAGE

-507 SPRLGVIYK
+507 SPRFGVIYK
-516 PADNMSLYVSYSES
+516 PVENMSLYVSYSES

-543 ASGAALDPDVF
+543 VSGAALDPDVF

-561 KYDIND
+561 KYDISD
-567 ALTFTA
+567 ALIFSA
-573 AIFDSESTR
+573 AIFNSASTR
-582 AEKDNDTGELNEV
+582 AEKDNETGELNEI

-600 EGYEVELSGDIDDQ
+600 EGVEIELSGHIDDQ

-656 FGLGVTHQGESF
+656 FGLGVTHQAESF

-678 PALPDYTRVDFALFI
+678 LALPDFTRVDFALYV
-693 NASDKDVVRINI
+693 NASDNDVVRVHI

-716 SHSTHQASVGESLN
+716 SHSTHQASVGESLSS
-730 ARVSYSRRF
+730 RVSYSRRF

>member
-1 MTNLK
+1 M
-6 VINIFL
+6 
-12 KAIDNHS
+12 
-19 HLYIIENDSHYQY
+19 
-32 EIYLIDLKKIMK
+32 KKI
-44 KFIYSALLLI
+44 IYTTLFLL
-54 GSLSVFAQS
+54 GSISVFAQNS
-63 NDDVEEVEVK
+63 DDIEEVEVK

-107 NQGFREIA
+107 NQGFREIG

-209 SFGAADLALD
+209 SFGAADLAVD

-235 TDQLANH
+235 TDKLANH

-262 DTTVDLSYE
+262 DTIVDLSYE
-271 FADHERF
+271 YADHERF

-318 AHDYSDSGKFNMSLT
+318 AHDYSDNGKFNMSFT

-360 YLDPTERQNLI
+360 YLDPTERQNMI

-404 YNTYFNNRAGKDAGE
+404 YNTFFNNRAGSDAGE

-507 SPRLGVIYK
+507 SPRFGVIYK
-516 PADNMSLYVSYSES
+516 PVENMSLYVSYSES

-561 KYDIND
+561 KYDISD
-567 ALTFTA
+567 ALTFSA

-582 AEKDNDTGELNEV
+582 AEKDNDTGELNEI

-600 EGYEVELSGDIDDQ
+600 EGVEIELSGDIDDQ

-656 FGLGVTHQGESF
+656 FGLGVTHQAESF

-678 PALPDYTRVDFALFI
+678 PALPDYTRVDFALYV
-693 NASDKDVVRINI
+693 NASDNDVVRVHI

-716 SHSTHQASVGESLN
+716 SHSTHQASVGESLS

>member
-1 MTNLK
+1 
-6 VINIFL
+6 
-12 KAIDNHS
+12 
-19 HLYIIENDSHYQY
+19 
-32 EIYLIDLKKIMK
+32 MK
-44 KFIYSALLLI
+44 KFIYTTLFLL
-54 GSLSVFAQS
+54 GSLSMFAQNS
-63 NDDVEEVEVK
+63 DDVEEVEVK

-81 VNSLKPPVPILDVP
+81 VNSLKPPLPILDVP

-107 NQGFREIA
+107 NQGFREIG
-115 DIIRYS
+115 DIIRYT

-148 QDGVRDDVQY
+148 QDGIRDDVQY

-181 GGTGGLINRVSKKA
+181 GGTGGLINRVTKKA
-195 EIGEAFGSFDFGAD
+195 EIGEAFGSFDVGAD
-209 SFGAADLALD
+209 SFGAADIAVD
-219 ANFATSDT
+219 ANFATSEN

-235 TDQLANH
+235 TDSLANH

-248 ERYGINPTVKIVAG
+248 ERYGINPTVKIQAG

-271 FADHERF
+271 YADHERF

-283 PTANNRP
+283 PTANNTP

-310 ASILRANV
+310 ASILRANI
-318 AHDYSDSGKFNMSLT
+318 AHDYSDSGKFNMSVT

-347 GYDASANTVKLDG
+347 GYDGTANTVKLDG

-371 LNANVVNEFSNGS
+371 LNANVVNEFDNGS
-384 TSGTLLVGL
+384 TSGTVLVGL

-404 YNTYFNNRAGKDAGE
+404 YNTFFNNRAGSDAGE

-429 RPLNI
+429 RPLDI
-434 AKTSTGLDST
+434 SVTSTGLAST

-461 TSFYLQGDIDFSDN
+461 TSLYLQGDIDLSDN

-488 ITVTDVKK
+488 ITVTDIKK

-507 SPRLGVIYK
+507 SPRFGVIYK
-516 PADNMSLYVSYSES
+516 PVDNMSLYVSYSES

-543 ASGAALDPDVF
+543 ASGAALDPDIF
-554 KNTEIGY
+554 ENTEIGY

-573 AIFDSESTR
+573 AIFDSKSTR
-582 AEKDNDTGELNEV
+582 AEKDNETGEMNEV

-600 EGYEVELSGDIDDQ
+600 EGVEIELSGDIDDQ

-629 KGTKQPRELPNQM
+629 KGTKQPRELPDQM

-649 QANETFG
+649 QANEIIG

-678 PALPDYTRVDFALFI
+678 PALPDYTRVDFALYI
-693 NASDKDVVRINI
+693 NASDNDVVRIHV

-730 ARVSYSRRF
+730 ARISYSRRF

>member
-1 MTNLK
+1 
-6 VINIFL
+6 
-12 KAIDNHS
+12 
-19 HLYIIENDSHYQY
+19 
-32 EIYLIDLKKIMK
+32 MK
-44 KFIYSALLLI
+44 KYIYTTLFLLGSFSAY
-54 GSLSVFAQS
+54 AQN
-63 NDDVEEVEVK
+63 NDDIEEVEVK

-81 VNSLKPPVPILDVP
+81 VNSLKPPIPILDVP

-107 NQGFREIA
+107 DQGFREIG
-115 DIIRYS
+115 DIIRYM

-195 EIGEAFGSFDFGAD
+195 EIGEAFGSIDFGAD
-209 SFGAADLALD
+209 SFGAADLAVD
-219 ANFATSDT
+219 ANFATSDS

-235 TDQLANH
+235 TDSLANH
-242 RDFYEG
+242 RDFFEG
-248 ERYGINPTVKIVAG
+248 ERYGINPTVKIQVDDA
-262 DTTVDLSYE
+262 TTIDLSYE
-271 FADHERF
+271 YADHERF

-283 PTANNRP
+283 PTANNKP
-290 VESLKD
+290 VEDLKD

-310 ASILRANV
+310 ASILRGSL
-318 AHDYSDSGKFNMSLT
+318 AHDYSDTGKFNMSIT

-347 GYDASANTVKLDG
+347 GYDAEANTVKLDG

-371 LNANVVNEFSNGS
+371 ISANVVNEFNNGS

-393 EFVDTDNKNYR
+393 EYVDTDNKNYR
-404 YNTYFNNRAGKDAGE
+404 YNTFFNNRAGKDAGE

-429 RPLNI
+429 RPLSI

-456 SDITV
+456 SDLTV
-461 TSFYLQGDIDFSDN
+461 TSLYLQGDIDFSDS

-543 ASGAALDPDVF
+543 ASGAALDPDVY
-554 KNTEIGY
+554 KNTEFGY

-582 AEKDNDTGELNEV
+582 AEKDNETGEMNEI

-656 FGLGVTHQGESF
+656 FGLGVTHQAESF
-668 IKDTS
+668 IKDTT

-678 PALPDYTRVDFALFI
+678 PALPDYTRVDFALHI
-693 NASDKDVVRINI
+693 NASDNDVVRVHI

-716 SHSTHQASVGESLN
+716 SHSTHQASVGESLS

>member
-1 MTNLK
+1 M
-6 VINIFL
+6 
-12 KAIDNHS
+12 
-19 HLYIIENDSHYQY
+19 
-32 EIYLIDLKKIMK
+32 KKI
-44 KFIYSALLLI
+44 IYTTLFLL
-54 GSLSVFAQS
+54 GSLSVFAQ
-63 NDDVEEVEVK
+63 NTDDIEEVEVK

-107 NQGFREIA
+107 NQGFREIG

-181 GGTGGLINRVSKKA
+181 GGTGGLINRVTKKA

-209 SFGAADLALD
+209 SFGAADLAVD

-262 DTTVDLSYE
+262 DTIVDLSYE
-271 FADHERF
+271 TADHERF

-310 ASILRANV
+310 ASILRANI
-318 AHDYSDSGKFNMSLT
+318 AHDYSDNGKFNMSFT

-360 YLDPTERQNLI
+360 YLDPTERQNMI
-371 LNANVVNEFSNGS
+371 LNANVVNEFSNVS

-404 YNTYFNNRAGKDAGE
+404 YNTFFNNRAGSDAGE

-434 AKTSTGLDST
+434 VKTSTGLDST
-444 VDYTTDLKSSSE
+444 VDYKTDLKSSSE

-507 SPRLGVIYK
+507 SPRFGVIYK
-516 PADNMSLYVSYSES
+516 PVENMSLYVSYSES

-561 KYDIND
+561 KYDISD
-567 ALTFTA
+567 ALTFSG

-582 AEKDNDTGELNEV
+582 AEKDNETGELNEI

-600 EGYEVELSGDIDDQ
+600 EGVEIELSGDIDDQ

-656 FGLGVTHQGESF
+656 FGLGVTHQAESF

-678 PALPDYTRVDFALFI
+678 PALPDYTRVDFALYV
-693 NASDKDVVRINI
+693 NASDNDVVRVQI

-716 SHSTHQASVGESLN
+716 SHSTHQASVGESLS

>member
-1 MTNLK
+1 
-6 VINIFL
+6 
-12 KAIDNHS
+12 
-19 HLYIIENDSHYQY
+19 
-32 EIYLIDLKKIMK
+32 MK
-44 KFIYSALLLI
+44 KYIYTTLFLLGSFSAY
-54 GSLSVFAQS
+54 AQNN
-63 NDDVEEVEVK
+63 NDIEEVEVK

-107 NQGFREIA
+107 DQGFREIG
-115 DIIRYS
+115 DIIRYM

-158 YRSLY
+158 FRSLY

-195 EIGEAFGSFDFGAD
+195 EIGEAFGSIDFGAD
-209 SFGAADLALD
+209 SFGAADLAVD
-219 ANFATSDT
+219 ANFATSDSI
-227 TAVRLNLH
+227 AVRLNLH
-235 TDQLANH
+235 TDSLANH

-248 ERYGINPTVKIVAG
+248 ERYGINPTVKIQVDDA
-262 DTTVDLSYE
+262 TTIDLSYE
-271 FADHERF
+271 YADNERF

-283 PTANNRP
+283 PTANNKP

-310 ASILRANV
+310 ASILRGSL
-318 AHDYSDSGKFNMSLT
+318 AHDYSDTGKFNMSIT

-347 GYDASANTVKLDG
+347 GYDADANTVKLDG

-371 LNANVVNEFSNGS
+371 VSANVVNEFSNGS

-404 YNTYFNNRAGKDAGE
+404 YNTFFNNRAGKDAGE

-429 RPLNI
+429 RPLSI
-434 AKTSTGLDST
+434 AKTSIGLDSA

-456 SDITV
+456 SDLTV
-461 TSFYLQGDIDFSDN
+461 TSLYLQGDIDFSDS

-543 ASGAALDPDVF
+543 ASGAALDPDVY
-554 KNTEIGY
+554 KNTEFGY

-582 AEKDNDTGELNEV
+582 AEKDNETGEMNEI

-600 EGYEVELSGDIDDQ
+600 EGYELELSGDIDDQ

-656 FGLGVTHQGESF
+656 FGLGVTHQAESF
-668 IKDTS
+668 IKDTT

-678 PALPDYTRVDFALFI
+678 PALPDYTRVDFALHI
-693 NASDKDVVRINI
+693 NASDNDVVRVHI

-716 SHSTHQASVGESLN
+716 SHSTHQASVGESLS

>member
-1 MTNLK
+1 
-6 VINIFL
+6 
-12 KAIDNHS
+12 
-19 HLYIIENDSHYQY
+19 
-32 EIYLIDLKKIMK
+32 MK
-44 KFIYSALLLI
+44 KYIYATLFLLGSFSAY
-54 GSLSVFAQS
+54 AQN
-63 NDDVEEVEVK
+63 NDDIEEVEVK

-107 NQGFREIA
+107 DQGFREIG
-115 DIIRYS
+115 DIIRYM

-195 EIGEAFGSFDFGAD
+195 EIGEAFGSIDFGAD
-209 SFGAADLALD
+209 SFGAADLAVD
-219 ANFATSDT
+219 ANFATSDS

-235 TDQLANH
+235 TDSLANH

-248 ERYGINPTVKIVAG
+248 ERYGINPTVKIQVDDA
-262 DTTVDLSYE
+262 TTIDLSYE
-271 FADHERF
+271 YADHERF

-283 PTANNRP
+283 PTANNKP
-290 VESLKD
+290 VESLRD

-310 ASILRANV
+310 ASILRGSL
-318 AHDYSDSGKFNMSLT
+318 AHDYSDTGKFNMSIT

-347 GYDASANTVKLDG
+347 GYDADANTVKLDG

-371 LNANVVNEFSNGS
+371 VSANVVNEFSNGS

-393 EFVDTDNKNYR
+393 EFVDTDNENYR
-404 YNTYFNNRAGKDAGE
+404 YNTFFNNRAGSDAGE

-429 RPLNI
+429 RPLSI

-456 SDITV
+456 SDLTV
-461 TSFYLQGDIDFSDN
+461 TSFYLQGDIDFSDS

-543 ASGAALDPDVF
+543 ASGAALDPDVY
-554 KNTEIGY
+554 KNTEFGY

-582 AEKDNDTGELNEV
+582 AEKDNETGEMNEI

-600 EGYEVELSGDIDDQ
+600 EGYEVELFGDIDDQ

-656 FGLGVTHQGESF
+656 FGLGVTHQAESF
-668 IKDTS
+668 IKDTT

-678 PALPDYTRVDFALFI
+678 PALPDYTRVDFALHI
-693 NASDKDVVRINI
+693 NASDNDVVRVHI

-716 SHSTHQASVGESLN
+716 SHSTHQVSVGESLG

>member
-1 MTNLK
+1 MK
-6 VINIFL
+6 VIKIFL

-19 HLYIIENDSHYQY
+19 HLYIIENDSHYHC
-32 EIYLIDLKKIMK
+32 EISPEILEKIMK
-44 KFIYSALLLI
+44 KFIYTTLFLL
-54 GSLSVFAQS
+54 GSLSIFAQNS
-63 NDDVEEVEVK
+63 DDVEEVEVK

-81 VNSLKPPVPILDVP
+81 VNSLKPPLPILDVP
-95 QSVSVITDEEIK
+95 QSVSVITDDEIK
-107 NQGFREIA
+107 NQGFREIG
-115 DIIRYS
+115 DIIRYT

-148 QDGVRDDVQY
+148 QDGIRDDVQY

-181 GGTGGLINRVSKKA
+181 GGTGGLINRVTKKA
-195 EIGEAFGSFDFGAD
+195 EIGEAFGSFDVGAD
-209 SFGAADLALD
+209 SFGAADIAVD
-219 ANFATSDT
+219 ANFATSEN

-235 TDQLANH
+235 TDSLANH

-248 ERYGINPTVKIVAG
+248 ERYGINPTVKIQAG

-271 FADHERF
+271 YADHERF

-283 PTANNRP
+283 PTANNTP

-310 ASILRANV
+310 ASILRANI
-318 AHDYSDSGKFNMSLT
+318 AHDYSDSGKFNMSVT

-347 GYDASANTVKLDG
+347 GYDGTANTVKLDG

-371 LNANVVNEFSNGS
+371 LNANVVNEFNNGS
-384 TSGTLLVGL
+384 TSGTVLVGL

-404 YNTYFNNRAGKDAGE
+404 YNTFFNNRAGSDAGE

-429 RPLNI
+429 RPLDI
-434 AKTSTGLDST
+434 SVTSTGLAST

-461 TSFYLQGDIDFSDN
+461 TSLYLQGDIDFSDN

-507 SPRLGVIYK
+507 SPRFGVIYK

-554 KNTEIGY
+554 ENTEIGY

-573 AIFDSESTR
+573 AIFDSKSTR
-582 AEKDNDTGELNEV
+582 AEKDNETGEMNEV

-600 EGYEVELSGDIDDQ
+600 EGVEIELSGDIDDQ

-629 KGTKQPRELPNQM
+629 KGTKQPRELPDQM

-649 QANETFG
+649 QANERIG

-673 NGSTG
+673 IGSTG
-678 PALPDYTRVDFALFI
+678 PALPDYTRVDFALYI
-693 NASDKDVVRINI
+693 NASDNDVVRIHV

-730 ARVSYSRRF
+730 ARISYSRRF

>member
-1 MTNLK
+1 M
-6 VINIFL
+6 
-12 KAIDNHS
+12 
-19 HLYIIENDSHYQY
+19 
-32 EIYLIDLKKIMK
+32 KKI
-44 KFIYSALLLI
+44 IYTTLFLL
-54 GSLSVFAQS
+54 GSLSVFAQ
-63 NDDVEEVEVK
+63 NTDDIEEVEVK

-107 NQGFREIA
+107 NQGFREIG

-209 SFGAADLALD
+209 SFGAADLAVD

-262 DTTVDLSYE
+262 DTIVDLSYE
-271 FADHERF
+271 YADHERF

-318 AHDYSDSGKFNMSLT
+318 AHDYSDNGKFNMSFT

-360 YLDPTERQNLI
+360 YLDPTERQNMI

-404 YNTYFNNRAGKDAGE
+404 YNTFFNNRAGSDAGE

-507 SPRLGVIYK
+507 SPRFGVIYK
-516 PADNMSLYVSYSES
+516 PVENMSLYVSYSES

-561 KYDIND
+561 KYDISD
-567 ALTFTA
+567 ALIFSA

-582 AEKDNDTGELNEV
+582 AEKDNETGELNEI

-600 EGYEVELSGDIDDQ
+600 EGVEIELSGDIDDQ

-656 FGLGVTHQGESF
+656 FGLGVTHQAESF

-678 PALPDYTRVDFALFI
+678 PALPDYTRVDFALYL
-693 NASDKDVVRINI
+693 NASDNDVVRVHI

-716 SHSTHQASVGESLN
+716 SHSTHQASVGESLS

>member
-1 MTNLK
+1 
-6 VINIFL
+6 
-12 KAIDNHS
+12 
-19 HLYIIENDSHYQY
+19 
-32 EIYLIDLKKIMK
+32 MK
-44 KFIYSALLLI
+44 KYIYATLFLLGSFSAY
-54 GSLSVFAQS
+54 AQN
-63 NDDVEEVEVK
+63 NDDIEEVEVK

-107 NQGFREIA
+107 DQGFREIG
-115 DIIRYS
+115 DIIRYM

-195 EIGEAFGSFDFGAD
+195 EIGEAFGSIDFGAD
-209 SFGAADLALD
+209 SFGAADLAID
-219 ANFATSDT
+219 ANFATSDS

-235 TDQLANH
+235 TDSLANH

-248 ERYGINPTVKIVAG
+248 ERYGINPTVKIQVDDA
-262 DTTVDLSYE
+262 TTIDLSYE
-271 FADHERF
+271 YADHERF

-283 PTANNRP
+283 PTANNKP

-310 ASILRANV
+310 ASILRGSL
-318 AHDYSDSGKFNMSLT
+318 AHDYSDTGKFNMSIT

-347 GYDASANTVKLDG
+347 GYDADANTVKLDG

-371 LNANVVNEFSNGS
+371 VSANVVNEFNNGS

-404 YNTYFNNRAGKDAGE
+404 YNTFFNNRAGKDAGE

-456 SDITV
+456 SDLTV
-461 TSFYLQGDIDFSDN
+461 TSFYLQGDIDFSDS

-496 SQDQSRKDDMF
+496 SQDQSRKDNMF

-543 ASGAALDPDVF
+543 ASGAALDPDVY
-554 KNTEIGY
+554 KNTEFGY

-582 AEKDNDTGELNEV
+582 AEKDNETGEMNEI

-656 FGLGVTHQGESF
+656 FGLGVTHQAESF
-668 IKDTS
+668 IKDTT

-678 PALPDYTRVDFALFI
+678 PALPDYTRVDFALHI
-693 NASDKDVVRINI
+693 NASDNDVVRVHI

-716 SHSTHQASVGESLN
+716 SHSTHQASVGESLS

>member
-1 MTNLK
+1 MKKIIYTT
-6 VINIFL
+6 IFL
-12 KAIDNHS
+12 LS
-19 HLYIIENDSHYQY
+19 
-32 EIYLIDLKKIMK
+32 
-44 KFIYSALLLI
+44 
-54 GSLSVFAQS
+54 SLSVLAQNS
-63 NDDVEEVEVK
+63 VDIEEVEVK

-81 VNSLKPPVPILDVP
+81 VNSLKPPMPILDVP

-107 NQGFREIA
+107 NQGFREIG

-209 SFGAADLALD
+209 SFGATDLAVD
-219 ANFATSDT
+219 ANFTTSDT

-248 ERYGINPTVKIVAG
+248 ERYGINPTFKIVAG
-262 DTTVDLSYE
+262 DTIVDLSYE
-271 FADHERF
+271 YADHERF

-283 PTANNRP
+283 PTVNNRP

-296 VVFGVEGLNLQTLE
+296 VVFGVKGLNLQTLE

-318 AHDYSDSGKFNMSLT
+318 AHDYSDNGKFNMSFT

-347 GYDASANTVKLDG
+347 AYDASANTVKLDG
-360 YLDPTERQNLI
+360 YLDPTERQNMI
-371 LNANVVNEFSNGS
+371 LNANVVNQFSNGS

-404 YNTYFNNRAGKDAGE
+404 YNTFFNNRAGSDAGE

-507 SPRLGVIYK
+507 SPRFGVIYK
-516 PADNMSLYVSYSES
+516 PVENMSLYVSYSES

-543 ASGAALDPDVF
+543 VSGAALDPDVF

-561 KYDIND
+561 KYDISD
-567 ALTFTA
+567 ALIFSA
-573 AIFDSESTR
+573 AIFNSASTR
-582 AEKDNDTGELNEV
+582 AEKDNETGELNEI

-600 EGYEVELSGDIDDQ
+600 EGVEIELSGHIDDQ

-656 FGLGVTHQGESF
+656 FGLGVTHQAESF

-678 PALPDYTRVDFALFI
+678 LALPDFTRVDFALYV
-693 NASDKDVVRINI
+693 NASDNDVVRVHI

-716 SHSTHQASVGESLN
+716 SHSTHQASVGESLSS
-730 ARVSYSRRF
+730 RVSYSRRF

>member
-1 MTNLK
+1 
-6 VINIFL
+6 
-12 KAIDNHS
+12 
-19 HLYIIENDSHYQY
+19 
-32 EIYLIDLKKIMK
+32 MK
-44 KFIYSALLLI
+44 KFIYTAFILLGAI
-54 GSLSVFAQS
+54 SLFAQ
-63 NDDVEEVEVK
+63 NTDNVEEVEVK

-81 VNSLKPPVPILDVP
+81 VNSLKPPLPILDVP

-107 NQGFREIA
+107 NQGFREIG
-115 DIIRYS
+115 DIIRYT

-148 QDGVRDDVQY
+148 QDGIRDDVQY

-181 GGTGGLINRVSKKA
+181 GGTGGLINRVTKKA
-195 EIGEAFGSFDFGAD
+195 EIGEAFGSFDVGAD
-209 SFGAADLALD
+209 SFGAADIAVD
-219 ANFATSDT
+219 ANFATSEN

-235 TDQLANH
+235 TDSLANH

-248 ERYGINPTVKIVAG
+248 ERYGINPTVKIQAG

-271 FADHERF
+271 YADHERF

-283 PTANNRP
+283 PTANNTP

-310 ASILRANV
+310 ASILRANI
-318 AHDYSDSGKFNMSLT
+318 AHDYSDSGKFNMSVT

-347 GYDASANTVKLDG
+347 GYDGTANTVKLDG

-371 LNANVVNEFSNGS
+371 LNANVVNEFNNGS
-384 TSGTLLVGL
+384 TSGTVLVGL

-404 YNTYFNNRAGKDAGE
+404 YNTFFNNRAGSDAGE

-429 RPLNI
+429 RPLDI
-434 AKTSTGLDST
+434 SVTSTGLAST

-461 TSFYLQGDIDFSDN
+461 TSLYLQGDIDFSDN

-507 SPRLGVIYK
+507 SPRFGVIYK

-554 KNTEIGY
+554 ENTEIGY

-573 AIFDSESTR
+573 AIFDSKSTR
-582 AEKDNDTGELNEV
+582 AEKDNETGEMNEV

-600 EGYEVELSGDIDDQ
+600 EGVEIELSGDIDDQ

-629 KGTKQPRELPNQM
+629 KGTKQPRELPDQM

-649 QANETFG
+649 QANERIG

-678 PALPDYTRVDFALFI
+678 PALPDYTRVDFALYI
-693 NASDKDVVRINI
+693 NASDNDVVRIHV

-730 ARVSYSRRF
+730 ARISYSRRF

>member
-1 MTNLK
+1 
-6 VINIFL
+6 
-12 KAIDNHS
+12 
-19 HLYIIENDSHYQY
+19 
-32 EIYLIDLKKIMK
+32 MK
-44 KFIYSALLLI
+44 KYIYATLFLLGSFSAY
-54 GSLSVFAQS
+54 AQN
-63 NDDVEEVEVK
+63 NDDIEEVEVK

-107 NQGFREIA
+107 DQGFREIG
-115 DIIRYS
+115 DIIRYM

-195 EIGEAFGSFDFGAD
+195 EIGEAFGSIDFGAD
-209 SFGAADLALD
+209 SFGAADLAVD
-219 ANFATSDT
+219 ANFATSDS

-235 TDQLANH
+235 TDSLANH
-242 RDFYEG
+242 RDFFEG
-248 ERYGINPTVKIVAG
+248 ERYGINPTIKIQVDDA
-262 DTTVDLSYE
+262 TTIDLSYE
-271 FADHERF
+271 YADHERF

-283 PTANNRP
+283 PTANNKP

-310 ASILRANV
+310 ASILRGSL
-318 AHDYSDSGKFNMSLT
+318 AHDYSDTGKFNMSIT

-347 GYDASANTVKLDG
+347 GYDADANTVKLDG

-371 LNANVVNEFSNGS
+371 VSANVVNEFSNGS
-384 TSGTLLVGL
+384 SSGTLLVGL

-404 YNTYFNNRAGKDAGE
+404 YNTFFNNRAGSDAGE

-456 SDITV
+456 SDLTV
-461 TSFYLQGDIDFSDN
+461 TSFYLQGDIDFSDS

-543 ASGAALDPDVF
+543 ASGAALDPDVY
-554 KNTEIGY
+554 KNTEFGY

-582 AEKDNDTGELNEV
+582 AEKDNETGEMNEI

-656 FGLGVTHQGESF
+656 FGLGVTHQAESF
-668 IKDTS
+668 IKDTT

-678 PALPDYTRVDFALFI
+678 PALPDYTRVDFALHI
-693 NASDKDVVRINI
+693 NASDNDVVRVHI

-716 SHSTHQASVGESLN
+716 SHSTHQASVGESLS

>member
-1 MTNLK
+1 VKKIIYTT
-6 VINIFL
+6 IFL
-12 KAIDNHS
+12 
-19 HLYIIENDSHYQY
+19 
-32 EIYLIDLKKIMK
+32 
-44 KFIYSALLLI
+44 
-54 GSLSVFAQS
+54 LSSFSVLAQNS
-63 NDDVEEVEVK
+63 IEEVEVK

-81 VNSLKPPVPILDVP
+81 VNSLKPPMPILDVP

-107 NQGFREIA
+107 NQGFREIG

-209 SFGAADLALD
+209 SFGATDLAVD
-219 ANFATSDT
+219 ANFTTSDT

-248 ERYGINPTVKIVAG
+248 ERYGINPTFKIVAG
-262 DTTVDLSYE
+262 DTIVDLSYE
-271 FADHERF
+271 YADHERF

-310 ASILRANV
+310 ASILRANI
-318 AHDYSDSGKFNMSLT
+318 AHDYSDNGKFNMSFT

-360 YLDPTERQNLI
+360 YLDPTERQNMI
-371 LNANVVNEFSNGS
+371 LNANVVNEFSNVS

-404 YNTYFNNRAGKDAGE
+404 YNTFFNNRAGSDAGE

-444 VDYTTDLKSSSE
+444 VDYKTDLKSSSE

-507 SPRLGVIYK
+507 SPRFGVIYK
-516 PADNMSLYVSYSES
+516 PVENMSLYVSYSES

-543 ASGAALDPDVF
+543 VSGAALDPDVF

-561 KYDIND
+561 KYDISD
-567 ALTFTA
+567 ALIFSA
-573 AIFDSESTR
+573 AIFNSASTR
-582 AEKDNDTGELNEV
+582 AEKDNETGELNEI

-600 EGYEVELSGDIDDQ
+600 EGVEIELSGHIDDQ

-656 FGLGVTHQGESF
+656 FGLGVTHQAESF
-668 IKDTS
+668 IKDTF

-678 PALPDYTRVDFALFI
+678 LALPDFTRVDFALYV
-693 NASDKDVVRINI
+693 NASDNDVVRVHI

-716 SHSTHQASVGESLN
+716 SHSTHQASVGESLSS
-730 ARVSYSRRF
+730 RVSYSRRF